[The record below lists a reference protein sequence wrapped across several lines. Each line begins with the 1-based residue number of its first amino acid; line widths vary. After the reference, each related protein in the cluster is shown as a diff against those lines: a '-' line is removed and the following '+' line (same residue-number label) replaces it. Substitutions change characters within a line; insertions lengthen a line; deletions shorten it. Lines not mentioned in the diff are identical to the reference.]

1 MRYSQ
6 PNSGVISRSSRF
18 RVNRPELGFSLT
30 EMLVVLAVVGIL
42 ATLLL
47 PAIQAARETAR
58 RMECS
63 NHLKQLSLACVHH
76 EAVENHFPTGGWYG
90 PGLNIGD
97 PDRGYGKSQPGGWTY
112 NILPFME
119 NKVLHDHGL
128 GMSAAQ
134 KKVVLAQTAQ
144 TVLDEYYCPSRRAP
158 MLCPNAPGMIPIS
171 TPSNIDFIDVGARTD
186 YAANAG
192 TQTPSD
198 GMIPIDVPGPITESF
213 IPPPQQGTIVPGKP
227 PATFNYDGIIFA
239 QSDIRIKDIRDGLSH
254 TYLLGEKT
262 LMSNHY
268 SDGKS
273 NGDNLPLFANFA
285 YDWERMGAT
294 ALKETLA
301 AVIIILSLAVP
312 TERDLTCR
320 FATARC
326 KL

>member
-1 MRYSQ
+1 MGFSQ
-6 PNSGVISRSSRF
+6 PNPGAISRSSRF
-18 RVNRPELGFSLT
+18 RVNRPELGFSLM

-58 RMECS
+58 RMECA
-63 NHLKQLSLACVHH
+63 NHLKQLSLACIHH
-76 EAVENHFPTGGWYG
+76 EAAENHFPTGGWYG

-119 NKVLHDHGL
+119 DKALHDHGL

-158 MLCPNAPGMIPIS
+158 MLCPNAPGMIP
-171 TPSNIDFIDVGARTD
+171 TGAQSNIDFFTPGARTD

-192 TQTPSD
+192 SHSWE
-198 GMIPIDVPGPITESF
+198 IYV
-213 IPPPQQGTIVPGKP
+213 TIYPVP
-227 PATFNYDGIIFA
+227 PAPSNDGIIYA
-239 QSDIRIKDIRDGLSH
+239 QSVIQIKDIRDGLSH

-262 LMSNHY
+262 LMSDHY
-268 SDGKS
+268 RDGQS
-273 NGDNLPLFANFA
+273 IGDRLPLFANFA
-285 YDWERMGAT
+285 YDWERIGAT
-294 ALKETLA
+294 APEKDMRGKDDYAAFGSAHRGGLNMSFCDGSVQSVGYDVDA
-301 AVIIILSLAVP
+301 AVFKH
-312 TERDLTCR
+312 TCIR
-320 FATARC
+320 NDGF
-326 KL
+326 